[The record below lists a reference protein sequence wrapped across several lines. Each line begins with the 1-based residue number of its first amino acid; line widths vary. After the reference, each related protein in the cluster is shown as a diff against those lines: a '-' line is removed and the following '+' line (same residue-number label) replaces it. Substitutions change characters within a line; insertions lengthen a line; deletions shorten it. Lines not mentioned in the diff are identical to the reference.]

1 MKLPNVYLSNLV
13 IANLLWSFIPI
24 VVMGSF
30 SEISILTVIFLRFF
44 ISGIVLFVV
53 AIFLVFVNNYLN
65 KEKKISLKELFLN
78 LRHENNRFYRIRQYN
93 YNFLIGFFGII
104 LHILFFFLALK
115 KTSIPFVMIGMLMTI
130 IFISFCEKGINY
142 EKFDIFSEKI
152 DLIDGIIASN
162 THVIMKAWEK

>member
-1 MKLPNVYLSNLV
+1 
-13 IANLLWSFIPI
+13 
-24 VVMGSF
+24 MGLF
-30 SEISILTVIFLRFF
+30 SEISILTIIFLRFF
-44 ISGIVLFVV
+44 ISGIILFVI
-53 AIFLVFVNNYLN
+53 AILLVLVNNYLN
-65 KEKKISLKELFLN
+65 KENKISLKELFLN
-78 LRHENNRFYRIRQYN
+78 LRHKNKRFYRIRQYN
-93 YNFLIGFFGII
+93 YYFLIGFFGII

-130 IFISFCEKGINY
+130 IFISFYEKGVNY